1 MVNIELLQQH
11 YGLAAGPLSMEVLR
25 RTVRERL
32 PSVALTSL
40 DRLDANFAL
49 GSAGSSTVRILD
61 SAAVVSVER
70 TLAAAFVP
78 SIIPGL
84 NVGPC

>member
-1 MVNIELLQQH
+1 MVNIELLQKH
-11 YGLAAGPLSMEVLR
+11 YGLTAGPLSMEVLR

-32 PSVALTSL
+32 PSVALVPL
-40 DRLDANFAL
+40 DRLDASFAL

-84 NVGPC
+84 LVGP